1 MKKNTVLLLIIIMA
15 LFNGCEKETQERIRY
30 TIYAKVFNDQTQNR
44 ISDIKVVLGTK
55 DTGISADFDQI
66 CENVG
71 TEISDINGEC
81 IFEDSSY
88 AGEPEICSVR
98 TSNVKGESLNNTY
111 FYDIKKRELFIYVKF
126 N

>member
-1 MKKNTVLLLIIIMA
+1 MKKKTFLFILILT

-30 TIYAKVFNDQTQNR
+30 TIYAKVFNDQTQSR

-55 DTGISADFDQI
+55 DTGISDYFDQI
-66 CENVG
+66 CKNVG
-71 TEISDINGEC
+71 AEISGINGEC
-81 IFEDSSY
+81 TFEDTSN

-98 TSNVKGESLNNTY
+98 TFNVKGESLNNTY
-111 FYDIKKRELFIYVKF
+111 FYDTKKRELFIYVIF